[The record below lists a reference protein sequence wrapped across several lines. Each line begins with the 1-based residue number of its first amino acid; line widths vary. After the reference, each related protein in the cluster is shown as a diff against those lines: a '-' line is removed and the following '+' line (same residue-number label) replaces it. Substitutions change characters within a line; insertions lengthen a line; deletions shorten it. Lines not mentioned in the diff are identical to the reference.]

1 MLDTHAGQRAYAV
14 ELRTLLD
21 LPARLVHNSYVRGIR
36 VNRQMLEAQVS
47 KDKGEELLRVSG
59 EGKLWN
65 AASAPVGITL
75 SLGDFQFYQVEHIP
89 EL

>member
-47 KDKGEELLRVSG
+47 KDTDEELLRVSG

-65 AASAPVGITL
+65 AASAPGITL
-75 SLGDFQFYQVEHIP
+75 SLGDFRFYQVEHIP